1 MQTNCLTEIFVER
14 ALERAKELD
23 DILRD
28 TGKVVGPLHGLPV
41 SLKGAL
47 EATLLDTYCVT
58 LNTWTDQFTMKGL
71 ETVMG
76 ESYWNRE
83 LSSSNESHQAMCQG
97 LGNTPIETA

>member
-23 DILRD
+23 DILRE
-28 TGKVVGPLHGLPV
+28 TGKVVGPLHGLPI

-47 EATLLDTYCVT
+47 ENYSFCVT
-58 LNTWTDQFTMKGL
+58 LKSWTDQFTMKGL

-76 ESYWNRE
+76 TPHCNSYLPKSDGNR
-83 LSSSNESHQAMCQG
+83 QAMYQASDS
-97 LGNTPIETA
+97 TPHTTA

>member
-23 DILRD
+23 DILRE

-47 EATLLDTYCVT
+47 ETLLVLHHSEIMHRPIHNEGLRNGHGYTP
-58 LNTWTDQFTMKGL
+58 LQF
-71 ETVMG
+71 VPP
-76 ESYWNRE
+76 
-83 LSSSNESHQAMCQG
+83 Q
-97 LGNTPIETA
+97 I